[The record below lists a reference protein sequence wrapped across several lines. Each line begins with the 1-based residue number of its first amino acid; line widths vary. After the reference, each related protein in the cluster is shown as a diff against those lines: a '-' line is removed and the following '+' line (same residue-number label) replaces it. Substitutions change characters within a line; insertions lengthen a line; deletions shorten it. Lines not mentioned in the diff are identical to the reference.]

1 MRPVQKP
8 RARQQTA
15 IQPRHEESDSSSD
28 EEDLRNN
35 FLQQATDRRV
45 EEQNEVTEARTQRE
59 ELVEGEDRVD
69 ETEQDAVET
78 EGAEQREEEMVESED
93 QQYAADEDQ
102 LEDAVE
108 EQVELDEAEV
118 GEEPNKQEEGAMEV
132 ESEDSDEVEV
142 GRSKRERKP
151 RIVLQY
157 FKPGGDPIEHVPID
171 NVELL
176 VLERPKP
183 KPRPRLQPVTR
194 PIPKPRPKVE
204 SQKRALENKQR
215 HSGWKLFRKLQ
226 SQLLE

>member
-1 MRPVQKP
+1 
-8 RARQQTA
+8 
-15 IQPRHEESDSSSD
+15 
-28 EEDLRNN
+28 
-35 FLQQATDRRV
+35 
-45 EEQNEVTEARTQRE
+45 
-59 ELVEGEDRVD
+59 
-69 ETEQDAVET
+69 
-78 EGAEQREEEMVESED
+78 MVESED

-118 GEEPNKQEEGAMEV
+118 GEEPNEHEEGAMEV
-132 ESEDSDEVEV
+132 ESDEPDSDEAEV
-142 GRSKRERKP
+142 VRSKRERKP

-183 KPRPRLQPVTR
+183 KPRPKLQPVKR

-204 SQKRALENKQR
+204 SQKRALENRQR
-215 HSGWKLFRKLQ
+215 QPGWKLFRKLQ